1 MTPEEDVYEQI
12 IRDMDVEIKA
22 ARATNKY
29 LAERVLEL
37 HLAIKEHAAQ
47 RLDDRC
53 FLDDLKLYKL
63 VGIDEHPGLALPEE
77 EFLGNCKRYWKCQQ
91 TGEKYIKGRTE

>member
-1 MTPEEDVYEQI
+1 MTEPKKEIVEFQI
-12 IRDMDVEIKA
+12 IASALERIK
-22 ARATNKY
+22 
-29 LAERVLEL
+29 VLED
-37 HLAIKEHAAQ
+37 AIKEHAAQ

-91 TGEKYIKGRTE
+91 TGEDYHAST